1 MRNILLLSIF
11 SLLATAQCFK
21 QLSLGGDHIVVV
33 GANNELSGWG
43 RTSGNSLGINQSI
56 PNFVASPILINNQ
69 SEWSKVWAT
78 GLNTFVQKSD
88 ETLWGFGSNNL
99 GSLGIGNIFPTHLIT
114 PITTGVG
121 WTKILSTQSH
131 SLGLR
136 ADGTIWAWGDNNNG
150 RCAQGIGAP
159 TQLLV
164 PTQIGTA
171 NHWIDIAVSCCGSFA
186 VRNDGTIWGAGGALT
201 QFLGPGNDPSNVLR
215 QAIPSFFTPPITD
228 IAKIKAGT
236 GFMLA
241 QKTDGT
247 LLVWGQNDYG
257 QLAMPLSYFGGS
269 IPIEIGTDTWKD
281 FAVGQSFALAIKSDG
296 TLWAWGRNHFGQ
308 LGLGHTDNVTS
319 PTQVGIDNQW
329 DRIYAGGQY
338 TALGVKTDG
347 SVWVWGRNEY
357 GQFGNGT
364 TTQSNVPIQST
375 GICVQTLGTSF
386 TVAPK
391 SVAYPNPTHDWINLQ
406 FESPGLLDAIEV
418 YNMQGHLVQQQA
430 LDTSQSLFTVSLQ
443 SLSQGLYLVVGKKQ
457 GQRVVQQ
464 RVVRK

>member
-1 MRNILLLSIF
+1 MRKILLFSIF
-11 SLLATAQCFK
+11 SFLATAQCFQEIAVGSEHSLAISNTNALWGWGRNGR
-21 QLSLGGDHIVVV
+21 QLGNPSLFPESVPNPVLINDQDTWTKIWATGVNTFAQKANGSLWGI
-33 GANNELSGWG
+33 GANNV
-43 RTSGNSLGINQSI
+43 GN
-56 PNFVASPILINNQ
+56 
-69 SEWSKVWAT
+69 
-78 GLNTFVQKSD
+78 
-88 ETLWGFGSNNL
+88 
-99 GSLGIGNIFPTHLIT
+99 LGIGSPNTGTHLFL
-114 PITTGVG
+114 PISNTIG
-121 WTKILSTQSH
+121 WTKILSTLTH

-150 RCAQGIGAP
+150 RCAQGFGAP

-186 VRNDGTIWGAGGALT
+186 VRNDGTVWGAGGVLT
-201 QFLGPGNDPSNVLR
+201 QFLGPGNDPSSVLR
-215 QAIPSFFTPPITD
+215 QAIPSYFSPPITG

-236 GFMLA
+236 GFMIA

-247 LLVWGQNDYG
+247 IVCWGNNNYG
-257 QLAMPLSYFGGS
+257 QSGNPNSSQTNQNPYLVSP
-269 IPIEIGTDTWKD
+269 DTWKD
-281 FAVGQSFALAIKSDG
+281 FAAGNEFALAIKSDG

-308 LGLGHTDNVTS
+308 LGLGHTDNVNS

-386 TVAPK
+386 VEAPK

-418 YNMQGHLVQQQA
+418 YNMQGHLVLQQA

-443 SLSQGLYLVVGKKQ
+443 SLSQGLYLVIGKKQ

-464 RVVRK
+464 RVLRK